1 MLLQENV
8 ERHILATCN
17 FTKKIQLYEATK
29 RLDWTLNIWI
39 SDQNLPCSMVSFW
52 EGVKR
57 YEIRFGAEGE
67 EEWKKVRYNF
77 AAGDRYYKRRR

>member
-29 RLDWTLNIWI
+29 RLDWTLNI
-39 SDQNLPCSMVSFW
+39 
-52 EGVKR
+52 
-57 YEIRFGAEGE
+57 
-67 EEWKKVRYNF
+67 
-77 AAGDRYYKRRR
+77 